1 MRNLSS
7 FCLLLGLV
15 LPALSACSKSQPTE
29 APPKPAVPAAPPAPP
44 PPPDPAREAADI
56 FDRKCSVC
64 HGTTGHA
71 DGPGAAALNP
81 KPQVF
86 VDAAWQEKVKD
97 DEITKAILGGG
108 VAVGRTPGMPPNP
121 DLQSKP
127 DVVAELVKIVRKY
140 KP

>member
-1 MRNLSS
+1 MRNLLSIY
-7 FCLLLGLV
+7 LLLGLV
-15 LPALSACSKSQPTE
+15 LPVLSACSKSQPTE
-29 APPKPAVPAAPPAPP
+29 GPPKPTVPATPPAPP

-86 VDAAWQEKVKD
+86 VDAAWQDKVKD
-97 DEITKAILGGG
+97 DEIAKAILGGG